1 MALASILRNASRV
14 QAGALPRFFF
24 KPASVAVNRNFSSSL
39 CPNYATFNKNSNLN
53 LGLFVPHS
61 KILIAPQARM
71 MSGDH
76 SRLWPI
82 EKALSVSLLV
92 LVPAAIASPHFI
104 LDNLLAVAAVA
115 HFHWGLEAVVIDYA
129 RPIVVGNVLA
139 KLALF
144 LLYIISA
151 TTLGGLI
158 YYNVNEDGIGQT
170 IRQFWA
176 IKGSGKEKTA
186 DSSGSEKK

>member
-1 MALASILRNASRV
+1 MKL
-14 QAGALPRFFF
+14 
-24 KPASVAVNRNFSSSL
+24 SSL
-39 CPNYATFNKNSNLN
+39 TF
-53 LGLFVPHS
+53 FC
-61 KILIAPQARM
+61 R
-71 MSGDH
+71 
-76 SRLWPI
+76 
-82 EKALSVSLLV
+82 
-92 LVPAAIASPHFI
+92 
-104 LDNLLAVAAVA
+104 
-115 HFHWGLEAVVIDYA
+115 GLEAVVIDYA

-186 DSSGSEKK
+186 DSLGSEKK